1 MIEGRIYGD
10 DGMSKRKFEEFLFI
24 YNLDNVLSFWNFF
37 DFNGRYLVILF
48 INVDKFNF
56 VVC

>member
-1 MIEGRIYGD
+1 MIDDRIYGD

-37 DFNGRYLVILF
+37 DLNGRYLVILF

>member
-1 MIEGRIYGD
+1 MIDDRIYGG